1 MKEKLY
7 IQVKDHL
14 LSQKTFSIV
23 KNTGKPYLVTRP
35 KPEIKDINNY
45 YESKDYQSH
54 KLNPK
59 SIFEKFYSL
68 FRNVMLIRKER
79 LIRVFFKKPA
89 KVLDIGSGTG
99 DFLIYL
105 KKRDCPFLKP
115 SQNLDLGNS
124 GTGMR
129 LLLGLISG
137 LDIKATL
144 IGDSSLSK
152 RPMMRVINPLQAM
165 GARIKSNSGMAPIYL
180 EGSEI
185 DDDFEYE
192 MPVASAQVKSSLI
205 LASIASNTSISI
217 TEPKITRDHTER
229 MIEYFEGDI
238 TYSDNKK
245 GLIRVNKKTLVPKDT
260 YEIVGD
266 FSSASFIIVAALI
279 ARESEVLIK
288 NVGLNPTRNGLL
300 KILSMMGANIEL
312 INKRIVC
319 NEESGDILIK
329 SSTLNA
335 IDVPDEI
342 IPNIIDEIP
351 ILSIAAAFAN
361 GTTHIKNA
369 SELRVKESDRL
380 DAISEGL
387 KKLKIDHKMFDD
399 GISITGKNGF
409 LDVNED
415 INSFDDHRIAMS
427 FLIAGI
433 RSKNGIRVI
442 NCKNI
447 ETSFPNFKD
456 IMNSIGMKINAND

>member
-1 MKEKLY
+1 MNLISNK
-7 IQVKDHL
+7 I
-14 LSQKTFSIV
+14 SSIS
-23 KNTGKPYLVTRP
+23 G
-35 KPEIKDINNY
+35 EIICPGD
-45 YESKDYQSH
+45 
-54 KLNPK
+54 K
-59 SIFEKFYSL
+59 SISQRILILGSLLNCKMKIKGFLNSHDPNSTLNALNTIGAHIEKDEG
-68 FRNVMLIRKER
+68 I
-79 LIRVFFKKPA
+79 
-89 KVLDIGSGTG
+89 
-99 DFLIYL
+99 IYL

-165 GARIKSNSGMAPIYL
+165 GARIKSNSGKAPIYL

-185 DDDFEYE
+185 YGDFEYE

-238 TYSDNKK
+238 TYTGNKK
-245 GLIRVNKKTLVPKDT
+245 GLIRVNRKTLVPKDT

-279 ARESEVLIK
+279 AHESEVLIK

-312 INKRIVC
+312 INKRVVC

-351 ILSIAAAFAN
+351 ILSIAAAFAK

-380 DAISEGL
+380 DAISDGL

>member
-1 MKEKLY
+1 MNLISNK
-7 IQVKDHL
+7 I
-14 LSQKTFSIV
+14 SSIS
-23 KNTGKPYLVTRP
+23 G
-35 KPEIKDINNY
+35 EIICPGD
-45 YESKDYQSH
+45 
-54 KLNPK
+54 K
-59 SIFEKFYSL
+59 SISQRILILGSLLNCKMKIKGFLNSHDPNSTLNALNTIGAHIEKDEG
-68 FRNVMLIRKER
+68 I
-79 LIRVFFKKPA
+79 
-89 KVLDIGSGTG
+89 
-99 DFLIYL
+99 IYL

-312 INKRIVC
+312 INKRVVC

-351 ILSIAAAFAN
+351 ILSIAAAFAK

>member
-1 MKEKLY
+1 MNLISNK
-7 IQVKDHL
+7 I
-14 LSQKTFSIV
+14 SSIS
-23 KNTGKPYLVTRP
+23 G
-35 KPEIKDINNY
+35 EIICPGD
-45 YESKDYQSH
+45 
-54 KLNPK
+54 K
-59 SIFEKFYSL
+59 SISQRILILGSLLNCKMKIKGFLNSHDPNSTLNALNTIGAHIEKDEG
-68 FRNVMLIRKER
+68 I
-79 LIRVFFKKPA
+79 
-89 KVLDIGSGTG
+89 
-99 DFLIYL
+99 IYL

-165 GARIKSNSGMAPIYL
+165 GARIKSNSGKAPIYL

-185 DDDFEYE
+185 YGDFEYE

-442 NCKNI
+442 NCNNI

>member
-1 MKEKLY
+1 MNLISNK
-7 IQVKDHL
+7 I
-14 LSQKTFSIV
+14 SSIS
-23 KNTGKPYLVTRP
+23 G
-35 KPEIKDINNY
+35 EIICPGD
-45 YESKDYQSH
+45 
-54 KLNPK
+54 K
-59 SIFEKFYSL
+59 SISQRILILGSLLNCKMKIKGFLNSHDPNSTLNALNTIGAHIEKDEG
-68 FRNVMLIRKER
+68 I
-79 LIRVFFKKPA
+79 
-89 KVLDIGSGTG
+89 
-99 DFLIYL
+99 IYL

-165 GARIKSNSGMAPIYL
+165 GARIKSNSGKAPIYL

-185 DDDFEYE
+185 DGDFEYE

-217 TEPKITRDHTER
+217 IEPKITRDHTER

-245 GLIRVNKKTLVPKDT
+245 RLIRVNKKTLVPKDT